1 MTISDIPGAP
11 RRTTVRIVRMRE
23 VRKKVGLSQSHLYAL
38 ISQGRFPAPFPIV
51 PGGRAKGWF
60 ESTLDAY
67 LTERKVEA

>member
-11 RRTTVRIVRMRE
+11 RRTAVRIVRMRE

-51 PGGRAKGWF
+51 PGGRAKGWL